1 MDEHFFGLF
10 KERGKQV
17 GKNILG
23 LDQYVLC
30 VTVVGVCGLKED
42 PHMSLNSKI
51 DVGCFCCTHSYSQM
65 QMHMCAH
72 FSTLLVDEQC
82 YKNADCMDCSE

>member
-1 MDEHFFGLF
+1 MNIFFGLF
-10 KERGKQV
+10 KERGKRV

-51 DVGCFCCTHSYSQM
+51 DVGCFCCTPSRVFTDANAHVRTFFHS
-65 QMHMCAH
+65 AGG
-72 FSTLLVDEQC
+72 
-82 YKNADCMDCSE
+82 

>member
-10 KERGKQV
+10 KERGKEV
-17 GKNILG
+17 GKNILR

-51 DVGCFCCTHSYSQM
+51 DVGCFCYTPSHVFTDANAHVCTFFHS
-65 QMHMCAH
+65 AGG
-72 FSTLLVDEQC
+72 
-82 YKNADCMDCSE
+82 